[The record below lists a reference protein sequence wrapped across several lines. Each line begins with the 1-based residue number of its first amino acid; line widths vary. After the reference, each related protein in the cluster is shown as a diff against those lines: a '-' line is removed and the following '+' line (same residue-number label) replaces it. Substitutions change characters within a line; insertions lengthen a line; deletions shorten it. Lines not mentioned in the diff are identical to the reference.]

1 MYDRVIK
8 QCLFYFNQSRKIN
21 ILDQQ
26 RPITQRDI
34 ANDNVADDMNQEK
47 ASKYPRYFQMV
58 PQSIPGKLQSFLSNN
73 K

>member
-21 ILDQQ
+21 VRDQQ

-34 ANDNVADDMNQEK
+34 ANDNVADDMNQEE
-47 ASKYPRYFQMV
+47 ASKYARYFQMV
-58 PQSIPGKLQSFLSNN
+58 PQSTPGKLQSFLSNN